1 VRFII
6 DEDVPKSAADFL
18 VDRGHDVDYVVD
30 ALLPGSE
37 DHLVCKWAH
46 EHAAAVVT
54 CNVRHFSGLL
64 KREGYARAGLL
75 GLPQPLARERLE
87 EFIHLVE
94 TEGALFEDE
103 GRLWLLI
110 RDTTVLI
117 GR

>member
-18 VDRGHDVDYVVD
+18 VDRGHEVDFVVEV
-30 ALLPGSE
+30 LLPGSE

-54 CNVRHFSGLL
+54 CNVRHFSALL
-64 KREGYARAGLL
+64 RRPAYKRAGLL
-75 GLPQPLARERLE
+75 GLPQPQAHERLE
-87 EFIHLVE
+87 LFIQLVE
-94 TEGALFEDE
+94 SEGGLMDDA
-103 GRLWLLI
+103 GRIWLLI
-110 RDTTVLI
+110 RDTSVLI